1 MLAAPYERQQAGPSK
16 PKEEPISA
24 EAARDAA
31 QDRIH
36 LAALRIVASLLP
48 QPDRPTASVRMYE
61 FLPHASLAAL
71 IELSTLPDLLATL
84 LRNDSVPEWQRR
96 SDVYFAMLDV
106 LGLLGGCEAT
116 LGCLFGQRR
125 EKKFTD
131 GIGKWIHGQGEIAWA
146 YEGGEPDPTTT
157 KGKRKGKG
165 KGKGKAAAAA
175 TSAAKG
181 KKRKAD
187 AEPEPEPTFDRG
199 KVVFASP

>member
-1 MLAAPYERQQAGPSK
+1 MTQAGPSK

-31 QDRIH
+31 QDRIY

-131 GIGKWIHGQGEIAWA
+131 GIGK
-146 YEGGEPDPTTT
+146 
-157 KGKRKGKG
+157 
-165 KGKGKAAAAA
+165 
-175 TSAAKG
+175 
-181 KKRKAD
+181 
-187 AEPEPEPTFDRG
+187 
-199 KVVFASP
+199 